1 MNASTPRF
9 AWSPDVLFR
18 SAGPDVLLALPDHED
33 FELLSG
39 TAGVVWRL
47 LETPTTIAE
56 LVDVLVEL
64 YGTTAETVAADVRP
78 LIDELME
85 RGLIRPAPEGDA

>member
-1 MNASTPRF
+1 MQRF
-9 AWSPDVLFR
+9 GWSPDVLFR
-18 SAGPDVLLALPDHED
+18 SAGPDVLVAPPDGDE

-56 LVDVLVEL
+56 LVDVLAEL